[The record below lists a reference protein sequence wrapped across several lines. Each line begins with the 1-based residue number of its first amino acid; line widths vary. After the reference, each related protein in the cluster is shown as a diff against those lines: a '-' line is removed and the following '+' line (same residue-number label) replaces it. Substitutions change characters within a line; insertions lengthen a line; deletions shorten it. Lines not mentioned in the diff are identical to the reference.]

1 MFLLDRT
8 VVIHEDECISVV
20 GVGVALGSF
29 VARAQV
35 AGLIIQR
42 QCGLARCFLLASVTS
57 IQMECAGILRYD
69 ARLTARAAS
78 YGEGILISSF
88 LAMGCISDDLSRQVW
103 LQAFCEAG
111 AYPIDWMREQHLFLE
126 LGVVR

>member
-1 MFLLDRT
+1 MWSGSLLL
-8 VVIHEDECISVV
+8 V
-20 GVGVALGSF
+20 GLCNLNSDGI
-29 VARAQV
+29 R
-35 AGLIIQR
+35 
-42 QCGLARCFLLASVTS
+42 
-57 IQMECAGILRYD
+57 GILRYD